1 MVYLEINK
9 KNYNTRTP
17 NLLEQ
22 LNKYLSNKNN
32 KSFVLIY
39 MEGCGP
45 CNETRP
51 EWSKLKNILSK
62 SNNNKTIG
70 VFSID
75 KDLVSKVSKLKE
87 PNSFPTI
94 RYITDSGNKVENYED
109 SDISKK
115 DRSIDSFIE
124 WIKDKSGEKNITKS
138 ETQSIKKTKT
148 KTNRRQNGGTIKM
161 RGGKWSLKYKRSIN
175 CNRPKGF
182 SQRQHCKYGRK
193 HKKIL

>member
-32 KSFVLIY
+32 KSFVLIF

-87 PNSFPTI
+87 PTSFPTI

-115 DRSIDSFIE
+115 DRTIDSFIE
-124 WIKDKSGEKNITKS
+124 WIKHKSGEKNITKS

-148 KTNRRQNGGTIKM
+148 NRKQNGGTRKM
-161 RGGKWSLKYKRSIN
+161 RAGKWSLKYKRSIN
-175 CNRPKGF
+175 CNKPKGF

-193 HKKIL
+193 NK

>member
-32 KSFVLIY
+32 KSFVLIF

-87 PNSFPTI
+87 PTSFPTM

-115 DRSIDSFIE
+115 DRTIDSFIE
-124 WIKDKSGEKNITKS
+124 WIKHKSGEKNITKS

-148 KTNRRQNGGTIKM
+148 NRKQNGGTRKM